1 MYLDILSA
9 CISMYQIHRV
19 IGDQQRDPLG
29 LEVQGNVSH
38 YVDTGKQPCPQK
50 CRECFHNEHNSSTFI
65 F

>member
-9 CISMYQIHRV
+9 CVSMYQIHTV

-29 LEVQGNVSH
+29 LEVQENVSH
-38 YVDTGKQPCPQK
+38 YVDARKQPGPQK
-50 CRECFHNEHNSSTFI
+50 GRECFHNENNSSTFT